1 MAEFEATRRLL
12 TPLQQGAAAGWR
24 MLLLLTAICQYST
37 SAKAK
42 CYHRAFNRVSSAMAP
57 CSHDDSFGFSPS
69 SYAHTCSTPSS
80 SADRKIIDW
89 ELRAGIIAQL
99 SRPLVHARFGPHSDN
114 NFSSAHIDHWVT
126 NVPRTGLPCPRER
139 QL

>member
-1 MAEFEATRRLL
+1 MRSIFFYRVNNLF
-12 TPLQQGAAAGWR
+12 TPYLRYRYVRTGTYG
-24 MLLLLTAICQYST
+24 YE
-37 SAKAK
+37 
-42 CYHRAFNRVSSAMAP
+42 Y
-57 CSHDDSFGFSPS
+57 
-69 SYAHTCSTPSS
+69 
-80 SADRKIIDW
+80 W
-89 ELRAGIIAQL
+89 ELRADIIAQL

>member
-1 MAEFEATRRLL
+1 MPSYTVLVRQDILL
-12 TPLQQGAAAGWR
+12 ALGLS
-24 MLLLLTAICQYST
+24 MLRGLVAL
-37 SAKAK
+37 AKAK
-42 CYHRAFNRVSSAMAP
+42 CYHRAFNTVSATISP
-57 CSHDDSFGFSPS
+57 RSHDDSFGFSPS